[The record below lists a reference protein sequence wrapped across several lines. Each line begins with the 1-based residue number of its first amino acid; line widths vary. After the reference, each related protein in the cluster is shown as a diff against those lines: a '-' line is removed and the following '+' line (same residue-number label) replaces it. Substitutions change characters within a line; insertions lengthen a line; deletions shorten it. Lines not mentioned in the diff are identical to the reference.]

1 MSAASLKRKATEVAS
16 AAKKPKADKSITSF
30 FSAPPTSSSAA
41 QKKRNP
47 LSESDALIALAEEDD
62 SAAAAPPQSQAPL
75 DSSGTLAVLPKFDK
89 EKWVAKL
96 TPEQKELLSLEIES
110 LHESWLAQLK
120 DEVLT
125 KEFLDLKRF
134 LKAEKE
140 AGQKVFP
147 PEREI
152 YIWFVSSFLFSNLK
166 LLSILNPH
174 NLNFAMLFIHCPF
187 QYYTSYRIWG
197 HPSQSISV
205 SYRVKT
211 RCKNQLPPQS
221 NEKDSSAKSRPPFPA
236 RISQVPTYPSQYR
249 QSRHPR
255 TRPIPQ

>member
-1 MSAASLKRKATEVAS
+1 MSAASLKRKATELAS

-30 FSAPPTSSSAA
+30 FSAPPSSSSSAA
-41 QKKRNP
+41 PKKKPP
-47 LSESDALIALAEEDD
+47 LSESDALIALAEEDG

-96 TPEQKELLSLEIES
+96 TPEQKELLSLEIET

-147 PEREI
+147 PEKEI
-152 YIWFVSSFLFSNLK
+152 YSWFVLPFLFSNLK
-166 LLSILNPH
+166 LLSILISH
-174 NLNFAMLFIHCPF
+174 NLNFAMLFTHCPF
-187 QYYTSYRIWG
+187 QYYFHSRIWVF
-197 HPSQSISV
+197 PSQSISV
-205 SYRVKT
+205 SYRVKK
-211 RCKNQLPPQS
+211 RCKNQKIPS
-221 NEKDSSAKSRPPFPA
+221 N
-236 RISQVPTYPSQYR
+236 QGQPS
-249 QSRHPR
+249 
-255 TRPIPQ
+255 